1 MTSQVSPPSGLL
13 LPIPCLPLLTI
24 LFGFAFQHLADFT
37 ERIAAPKFMDTPQA
51 LKHAFR
57 VEPMAARSA
66 FFFPDEAKN
75 GVVMQSLAGKTGV
88 AHDVADPIELF
99 RDDK

>member
-1 MTSQVSPPSGLL
+1 M
-13 LPIPCLPLLTI
+13 

-37 ERIAAPKFMDTPQA
+37 KGITAPEFMNAPQA
-51 LKHAFR
+51 LKYTLGI
-57 VEPMAARSA
+57 EPMPARSA

-88 AHDVADPIELF
+88 AHDVSDPIELF